1 MDLPD
6 IFRALRRRWPI
17 ALGGLALGAAAS
29 AAQLVLATPTYD
41 ATARLYVTVAA
52 SEQGS
57 ATDLVQGGNAA
68 EQRVRSYVDIITT
81 PRVLQSAID
90 QLGLQTSAQDL
101 SRRVRAASPHDTVLL
116 NVTVNDTSAERAAA
130 TANAISK
137 SFTELVA
144 DDLEHASAGSVS
156 PVSIRTV
163 QPAVVPQ
170 DRATPQTAKT
180 LFLGIGGGLALGVLG
195 AMLRELLDTK
205 IRSRSEVE
213 SVTDRP
219 VLGVV
224 PRWKNLQRTPVFIQG
239 DGRGAFA
246 EAFRALRTNLRFLG
260 RSTSGRVFVITSA
273 NPGEG
278 KTTTTVNLAAALME
292 GGARVA
298 VIDCDLR
305 RPAVASRLDID
316 NHAGMTDVLIGRAE
330 LVDVAVP
337 WGETGTVLPTGPVP
351 PNPADLLSS
360 AGMTEVLAA
369 LAATNDYVIVDT
381 PPLLPVTDAAV
392 LAAASSGAIV
402 VTAAGRSHT
411 HELRDALAVLERA
424 EAHTLGLAV
433 TMVKTPHQQY
443 GYGYLGAAPELT
455 RAELRPTRGVRVAE

>member
-6 IFRALRRRWPI
+6 IVRTLGRRWP
-17 ALGGLALGAAAS
+17 LVVSGLAIGATAS
-29 AAQLVLATPTYD
+29 CAQLVLSTPTYD
-41 ATARLYVTVAA
+41 ATARLYVTVAS
-52 SEQGS
+52 SESGS
-57 ATDLVQGGNAA
+57 TTDLVQGGNAA

-81 PRVLQSAID
+81 PRVLQPAID
-90 QLGLQTSAQDL
+90 ELGLDTTAQDL
-101 SRRVRAASPHDTVLL
+101 AERVRASSPNETVLL
-116 NVTVNDTSAERAAA
+116 NLTVNDTSAARAAA
-130 TANAISK
+130 IANAISA

-144 DDLEHASAGSVS
+144 DDLEQASPGATS

-170 DRATPQTAKT
+170 DRATPQPAKI
-180 LFLGIGGGLALGVLG
+180 LFLGIGGGLSVGVLG
-195 AMLRELLDTK
+195 AVLRELLDTK
-205 IRSRSEVE
+205 IRSRTEVE

-219 VLGVV
+219 VLGSV
-224 PRWKNLQRTPVFIQG
+224 PKSRDLQRTPVFIQG
-239 DGRGAFA
+239 NGRGAFA

-260 RSTSGRVFVITSA
+260 QSSTGRVFVITSA

-298 VIDCDLR
+298 VVDCDLR
-305 RPAVASRLDID
+305 RPAVAARLDME
-316 NHAGMTDVLIGRAE
+316 NNAGLTDVLIGRAE
-330 LVDVAVP
+330 LDDVAQP
-337 WGETGTVLPTGPVP
+337 WGATGTVLPTGPLP
-351 PNPADLLSS
+351 PNPADLLAS
-360 AGMTEVLAA
+360 AGMTEILAA

-402 VTAAGRSHT
+402 VTAAGKSHT

-424 EAHTLGLAV
+424 DAHTLGIAV
-433 TMVKTPHQQY
+433 TMTKTSHQQY
-443 GYGYLGAAPELT
+443 GYGYRGDAPELT
-455 RAELRPTRGVRVAE
+455 KADLRPVRGVRVAD